1 MDLGQSKFAVEAAHQ
16 DPTEE
21 HVHHLKPPTQQ
32 PGHVTFPR
40 RKIEHPELKMSTKDV
55 QDEAGAKDMQ
65 ARHDDCM
72 AGLCLRPW
80 SATKR
85 QDSLRC
91 GVLISAFSAH

>member
-1 MDLGQSKFAVEAAHQ
+1 MDLGQSKLAVEAAHQ

-21 HVHHLKPPTQQ
+21 HVHHLKPPAQQ

-65 ARHDDCM
+65 VRHEHCM
-72 AGLCLRPW
+72 AG
-80 SATKR
+80 
-85 QDSLRC
+85 
-91 GVLISAFSAH
+91 